1 MKWGKALVKEARGE
15 EDAHGTDCRAE
26 HGQRHSHEREV
37 MPHDDAEDPRQK
49 NLVNQCCQR
58 DQEDADVHLTSC
70 RLSVGRAK
78 LRITLHRH
86 DAA

>member
-37 MPHDDAEDPRQK
+37 MPHGDAEDPRQK
-49 NLVNQCCQR
+49 NLVHQCCQR
-58 DQEDADVHLTSC
+58 DQETPTYISLRVVSP
-70 RLSVGRAK
+70 SVGRS
-78 LRITLHRH
+78 
-86 DAA
+86 

>member
-1 MKWGKALVKEARGE
+1 
-15 EDAHGTDCRAE
+15 
-26 HGQRHSHEREV
+26 V
-37 MPHDDAEDPRQK
+37 MPHGDAEDPRQK
-49 NLVNQCCQR
+49 NLVHQCCQR

-70 RLSVGRAK
+70 RLTVGRAK